1 MTKKEKKIIKIASPM
16 QQYLVL
22 YKRREIRNQFTCNI
36 QESRMHVSDVS
47 GYFAKKN
54 LQISYI
60 FARTSSR
67 TCNRSKIGRGET
79 GMSDRKRGERDR
91 WCTAVQIGLQR
102 T

>member
-54 LQISYI
+54 LQIS
-60 FARTSSR
+60 SR
-67 TCNRSKIGRGET
+67 LHLRSYQFE
-79 GMSDRKRGERDR
+79 D
-91 WCTAVQIGLQR
+91 LQS
-102 T
+102 